1 MLACPYCGNI
11 LLVDGTGS
19 PTTLFCLTC
28 AYRSPVWQ
36 PLVSEVA
43 LRPKRLEPV
52 ISDDMW
58 RTAERNATMICPSCG
73 HEGAYFYQLQTRSAD
88 EAMTVFYRCE
98 ACDNRWRET

>member
-88 EAMTVFYRCE
+88 EAMTVFYSCE